1 MNFAPIARLGGAV
14 AVTLGLAAC
23 MDVTMDLE
31 VLSETDGRATMTTSV
46 SNDVYTMIEQQAD
59 EGGDEFCPD
68 GEVVA
73 GDATTE
79 CIVTSEGAFDEL
91 DLGDGEDGGPRI
103 EAIGN
108 GQVRVSLP
116 TGELNEEISQGMGE
130 EQDAEMMAMVSAMFE
145 GHYITFNVSGGE
157 IVDTNMDLAEDGM
170 AASYQIPFADLMQ
183 GTLELPDELYA
194 VVQK

>member
-14 AVTLGLAAC
+14 VVTLGLAAC
-23 MDVTMDLE
+23 MDVSMDLDI
-31 VLSETDGRATMTTSV
+31 LSETEGRATMTTSV
-46 SNDVYTMIEQQAD
+46 SNDVYTMIEQQAE

-68 GEVVA
+68 GEVIA
-73 GDATTE
+73 GDTTTD
-79 CIVTSEGAFDEL
+79 CVVTSEGTFAEL
-91 DLGDGEDGGPRI
+91 DLGNEEDGGPEI
-103 EAIGN
+103 TAIGN

-130 EQDAEMMAMVSAMFE
+130 EEDPEMMAMVAAMFE

-157 IVDTNMDLAEDGM
+157 IVDTNMDRAEDGM
-170 AASYQIPFADLMQ
+170 SASYQIPFADLMQ